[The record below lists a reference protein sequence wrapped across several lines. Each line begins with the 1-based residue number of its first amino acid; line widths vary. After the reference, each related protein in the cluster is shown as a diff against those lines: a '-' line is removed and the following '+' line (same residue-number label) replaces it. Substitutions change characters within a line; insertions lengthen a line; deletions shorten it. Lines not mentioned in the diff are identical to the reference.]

1 MRVFLV
7 YEFPR
12 PPPTVTRLTMPSL
25 SAAYRVS
32 ERIWWEMSARWIV
45 LTILLLT
52 AIRFF
57 VAAHAGLL
65 WDEPYYWMWSRHL
78 AAGYYDHPPM
88 VAWWVAA
95 GTALLGDGPL
105 GLRFLF
111 VLNTAATALAAYG
124 IGRVLFGERVGQ
136 ISALWVN
143 VTPLLG
149 IAGMIATP
157 DGPSVLFWTLTIL
170 AYAMVVRT
178 ERGSWWL
185 AVGALA
191 GLGLLSK
198 YTNLFLGIGI
208 VLSLLLDARLR
219 RWFASPWLW
228 AGGLLAAIV
237 FLPVVLWNAD
247 NDWISFRFQFG
258 RLGEA
263 RFTPVYLLTLLI
275 VQPLVFN
282 PYAFVFLV
290 KGARLCLDRAPFG
303 RNIGLLITTA
313 IPAVLF
319 IIIQSTHGEV
329 LQHWLAPVF
338 PALTVAAVAAAST
351 VPDDARHWLL
361 RRIRTD
367 VVPFAILAAIVVWL
381 YALLPLDRY
390 YPGNDPLNSIR
401 GWPQFA
407 ADVERAKIG
416 AGTAWIATTDYET
429 TAELTYELRGAATVV
444 PITEPARYAF
454 MPSPDA
460 AMIDQPAII
469 IVGRHAYD
477 RLAEAIAGCFE
488 ALSEPVTI
496 ERRGSGRVLGTYLAF
511 RAEGPTPSLVSR
523 GCDPAE

>member
-12 PPPTVTRLTMPSL
+12 PPPTVTRLTMPPL

-95 GTALLGDGPL
+95 GTALLGDDPL

-124 IGRVLFGERVGQ
+124 IGRVLFGEQVGQ

-198 YTNLFLGIGI
+198 YTNLFLGLGI

-228 AGGLLAAIV
+228 ADLLAAIV
-237 FLPVVLWNAD
+237 FPA
-247 NDWISFRFQFG
+247 SKCCG
-258 RLGEA
+258 M
-263 RFTPVYLLTLLI
+263 P
-275 VQPLVFN
+275 
-282 PYAFVFLV
+282 
-290 KGARLCLDRAPFG
+290 
-303 RNIGLLITTA
+303 ITTGSRSA
-313 IPAVLF
+313 SSSAGSEKHGSPP
-319 IIIQSTHGEV
+319 ST
-329 LQHWLAPVF
+329 
-338 PALTVAAVAAAST
+338 
-351 VPDDARHWLL
+351 
-361 RRIRTD
+361 
-367 VVPFAILAAIVVWL
+367 
-381 YALLPLDRY
+381 
-390 YPGNDPLNSIR
+390 
-401 GWPQFA
+401 
-407 ADVERAKIG
+407 
-416 AGTAWIATTDYET
+416 
-429 TAELTYELRGAATVV
+429 
-444 PITEPARYAF
+444 
-454 MPSPDA
+454 
-460 AMIDQPAII
+460 
-469 IVGRHAYD
+469 
-477 RLAEAIAGCFE
+477 C
-488 ALSEPVTI
+488 
-496 ERRGSGRVLGTYLAF
+496 
-511 RAEGPTPSLVSR
+511 SR
-523 GCDPAE
+523 C